1 MLCDKRHREDSNSR
15 IMLRP
20 AIYLSLP
27 VVLGAV
33 FSNRMA
39 ARLSDVDPIHWA
51 TTPLLAI
58 VVWMI
63 YTVDRLLDVRHATGP
78 LTSRHRFHADN
89 ADVLWGVVG
98 GLGAVGAILVFFL
111 PAPVIRFG
119 LGLGAFCVAYV
130 FTVYKL
136 RDRHPA
142 LVVKEPLVAILYT
155 AGIWGTVWMQREAIG
170 WPFKAQTVLF
180 LGIAFQN
187 LLLFSVFEQR
197 DASSSSTSVSLAT
210 AWGLRRCDTILRWL
224 TFLIVAGALT
234 VCFMADDSGG
244 GARFSQRAS
253 LMLGIMSLV
262 LYAIQR
268 YPVYFLKNNRY
279 RFIGDAVFW
288 LPALVL

>member
-1 MLCDKRHREDSNSR
+1 
-15 IMLRP
+15 MLRP

-33 FSNRMA
+33 FSNRLA
-39 ARLSDVDPIHWA
+39 ARLSDVDPVHWA

-63 YTVDRLLDVRHATGP
+63 YTTDRLLDIRHASGA
-78 LTSRHRFHADN
+78 LTNRHRFHVAHADL
-89 ADVLWGVVG
+89 LWGAVG
-98 GLGAVGAILVFFL
+98 GLGAIGIILVFFL
-111 PAPVIRFG
+111 PTPVIRFG
-119 LGLGAFCVAYV
+119 AALCIGCVAYV
-130 FTVYKL
+130 LTVYQL

-142 LVVKEPLVAILYT
+142 LVVKEPLVALLFT
-155 AGIWGTVWMQREAIG
+155 AGIWGTVWVQRAAIG
-170 WPFKAQTVLF
+170 WPFKVQTVLF

-187 LLLFSVFEQR
+187 LLLFSIFEQKEATG
-197 DASSSSTSVSLAT
+197 ASTTISLAT
-210 AWGLRRCDTILRWL
+210 TWGLSRCDTILRWL
-224 TFLIVAGALT
+224 TFVVVAGAFAL
-234 VCFMADDSGG
+234 CFTADDSGG

-262 LYAIQR
+262 LYAMQR
-268 YPVYFLKNNRY
+268 YPAYFLKNNRY